1 MTSLRFVEQLRDLVG
16 GVEVV
21 LSDIWGVV
29 HNGLE
34 SFPEACA
41 ALHSYR
47 QQGGTVILI
56 TNAPRPADSVQ
67 RQLRKLGVA
76 DETYDAIVSSGDL
89 TRHFV
94 ADHPGKKIYWVG
106 PDRDSSI
113 HRGLDAVM
121 TPLEAADYIICTG
134 LFDDETE
141 SAEDYR
147 AMLTQALERKL
158 PLICANPDIVVER
171 GDRLIYCAGAVA
183 ELYRELG
190 GEVIF
195 YGKPH
200 RPIYERAMQLAA
212 ERRGHASRAQQ
223 GAGDRRF
230 RPHGSRRRPWFRDR
244 LPVRHPRHPC
254 RGIRRGRPARPGL
267 GEGIVRPPA
276 PRPDAGVAVVRRRLL
291 PQNARRHARES
302 GYPVRRG
309 LSFSS
314 LTSLEYW
321 VARVEP
327 GDDSCAS
334 REVMALTPS
343 PYPERPPRS
352 WSSASRR

>member
-1 MTSLRFVEQLRDLVG
+1 MTSLHFAERLSDLVD
-16 GVEVV
+16 GVDVI

-34 SFPEACA
+34 SFPEACE
-41 ALHSYR
+41 ALHTYR
-47 QQGGTVILI
+47 QRGGTVILI

-89 TRHFV
+89 TRNFV
-94 ADHPGKKIYWVG
+94 ADHPGKKIFWIG
-106 PDRDSSI
+106 PERDSSI

-121 TPLEAADYIICTG
+121 APLEQADYIVCTG
-134 LFDDETE
+134 LFDDEIE

-147 AMLTQALERKL
+147 AMLLQAREHKL

-200 RPIYERAMQLAA
+200 RPIYERAMALAT
-212 ERRGHASRAQQ
+212 ERRGKPTSLDRVLAIGDSVRTDLT
-223 GAGDRRF
+223 GALGFGIDCLF
-230 RPHGSRRRPWFRDR
+230 
-244 LPVRHPRHPC
+244 LT
-254 RGIRRGRPARPGL
+254 RGIHSEEF
-267 GEGIVRPPA
+267 EGIDQLDPA
-276 PRPDAGVAVVRRRLL
+276 SVKELFG
-291 PQNARRHARES
+291 H
-302 GYPVRRG
+302 
-309 LSFSS
+309 
-314 LTSLEYW
+314 
-321 VARVEP
+321 
-327 GDDSCAS
+327 
-334 REVMALTPS
+334 
-343 PYPERPPRS
+343 PPRALMRELR
-352 WSSASRR
+352 W

>member
-1 MTSLRFVEQLRDLVG
+1 MTSLRFVERLRDLIG

-34 SFPEACA
+34 SFPEACE
-41 ALHSYR
+41 ALHTFR

-94 ADHPGKKIYWVG
+94 ADHPGKKIFWVG
-106 PDRDSSI
+106 PGRDSSI
-113 HRGLDAVM
+113 HRGLDAPL

-147 AMLTQALERKL
+147 SMLLQARERRL
-158 PLICANPDIVVER
+158 TLICANPDIVVER
-171 GDRLIYCAGAVA
+171 GDRLIYCAGAIA

-200 RPIYERAMQLAA
+200 RPIYERAMALAA
-212 ERRGHASRAQQ
+212 EQRGKPAEPGRVLAIGDSVRTDLA
-223 GAGDRRF
+223 GA
-230 RPHGSRRRPWFRDR
+230 HGFGIDC
-244 LPVRHPRHPC
+244 LFVT
-254 RGIRRGRPARPGL
+254 RGIHA
-267 GEGIVRPPA
+267 EEF
-276 PRPDAGVAVVRRRLL
+276 AGVDQLD
-291 PQNARRHARES
+291 P
-302 GYPVRRG
+302 
-309 LSFSS
+309 
-314 LTSLEYW
+314 
-321 VARVEP
+321 
-327 GDDSCAS
+327 AS
-334 REVMALTPS
+334 VKELFGH
-343 PYPERPPRS
+343 PPRALIRELK
-352 WSSASRR
+352 W

>member
-1 MTSLRFVEQLRDLVG
+1 MTSLRFVEQLRGLVD
-16 GVEVV
+16 GVEVI

-34 SFPEACA
+34 SFPEACE
-41 ALHSYR
+41 ALHTYR
-47 QQGGTVILI
+47 QRGGTVILI

-89 TRHFV
+89 TRNFV
-94 ADHPGKKIYWVG
+94 ADHPGKKMFWIG
-106 PDRDSSI
+106 PDRDSSL

-121 TPLEAADYIICTG
+121 APLEQADYIVCTG

-147 AMLTQALERKL
+147 AMMLQARQHKL

-171 GDRLIYCAGAVA
+171 GDRLIYCAGAIA

-200 RPIYERAMQLAA
+200 RPIYERAMALAA
-212 ERRGHASRAQQ
+212 ERRGQPTSLDRVLAIGDSVRTDLT
-223 GAGDRRF
+223 GALGFGIDCLF
-230 RPHGSRRRPWFRDR
+230 
-244 LPVRHPRHPC
+244 LT
-254 RGIRRGRPARPGL
+254 RGIHSEEF
-267 GEGIVRPPA
+267 EGIDQLDPA
-276 PRPDAGVAVVRRRLL
+276 SVKELFG
-291 PQNARRHARES
+291 H
-302 GYPVRRG
+302 
-309 LSFSS
+309 
-314 LTSLEYW
+314 
-321 VARVEP
+321 
-327 GDDSCAS
+327 
-334 REVMALTPS
+334 
-343 PYPERPPRS
+343 PPRALMRELR
-352 WSSASRR
+352 W